1 MASLFT
7 LSRHLV
13 RDVLADELPPQ
24 HHHRL
29 WQALCQ
35 HASSLL
41 HARARPVL
49 PAHHQ
54 LSQQRWLLEKGPHRC

>member
-7 LSRHLV
+7 LSRHLG
-13 RDVLADELPPQ
+13 
-24 HHHRL
+24 L